1 LIPRAGGHMDRKR
14 GAVYARISSD
24 REGTGQKV
32 DDQIRDC
39 LALAE
44 RLDLDVAKERIFR
57 DDSISAHGGKRR
69 PGYAALLDAIRSGQ
83 VDAVLAVDADRLHRR
98 LRELLDYL
106 DACAIRDIPTYTVRA
121 GKVDLATR
129 QGRTMAKISAT
140 MAEEEVDH
148 MIERMREAR
157 LHKVERGE
165 WTGNKR
171 PYAYEADGITVR
183 AEEADALRWSC
194 GQLLAGNS
202 LSAVAK
208 ELNRRQQFSSTG
220 RPWDARTLRRVLLR
234 PRNAGLSV
242 HHGQV
247 VGPAQWPAV
256 IPEPLWRG
264 LVALLTAPER
274 RNTTGRPPV
283 YLGTNLYLCG
293 RCGALMTT
301 KTRARP
307 KMTVYICSAQAHLQ
321 RPARDVD
328 QFVSDVVVGI
338 LVKHGAELLAP
349 DLGPQVAELHAL
361 DAALAARLAEQGR
374 LHGQGL
380 IDTPTLIAGTAT
392 IRAEREK
399 ITEELAAAATGSVL
413 GGVAD
418 APDPERAWQGLDR
431 SRQREIIRVLMT
443 VTILPG
449 KRGRPHG
456 WKPGQGSYFDPDTIR
471 IEPKR

>member
-1 LIPRAGGHMDRKR
+1 MDRKR

-32 DDQIRDC
+32 DDQIADC
-39 LALAE
+39 LAMAE
-44 RLDLDVAKERIFR
+44 RLDLDVTKERIFR
-57 DDSISAHGGKRR
+57 DDSISAYQGKRRR
-69 PGYAALLDAIRSGQ
+69 PGYLALLQAVRSGQ
-83 VDAVLAVDADRLHRR
+83 TDAVLAVDADRIHRSS
-98 LRELLDYL
+98 RELLDYI
-106 DACAIRDIPTYTVRA
+106 DACQVHGVPTYTVRA
-121 GKVDLATR
+121 GMVDLSTPS
-129 QGRTMAKISAT
+129 GRMTAKIAADI
-140 MAEEEVDH
+140 AEHEVEKA
-148 MIERMREAR
+148 IQRMRAAR

-165 WTGNKR
+165 WTGNRR

-208 ELNRRQQFSSTG
+208 ELNRRQQWTSTG
-220 RPWDARTLRRVLLR
+220 APWDARTLRRVLLR

-283 YLGTNLYLCG
+283 YLGTNLYVCG

-321 RPARDVD
+321 RPAKDVD
-328 QFVSDVVVGI
+328 EFVSAVVVGI
-338 LVKHGAELLAP
+338 MAKHGAELLAP
-349 DLGPQVAELHAL
+349 DLGPRVAELHAL

-443 VTILPG
+443 VTILPAR
-449 KRGRPHG
+449 RGRPKG
-456 WKPGQGSYFDPDTIR
+456 WERGASYFDPDTVR